1 MEAYEWL
8 TRIFLLSCLIC
19 GWLLELLQAALSLA
33 ACDAAAP
40 RSGTGQLFC
49 PQPAAS
55 IQPKASRNRENL
67 TGAIG
72 VKYTSGWVG
81 DCFGVISAFH
91 KKKHEKRKCKPKL
104 VRYSVVMLSVSKVQI
119 VDFDTLSWKYAAY
132 SYFRTFF
139 PIKKIQTTNR
149 S

>member
-81 DCFGVISAFH
+81 DCFGVIAAFH

-104 VRYSVVMLSVSKVQI
+104 VRFSVVMLVFLKCR
-119 VDFDTLSWKYAAY
+119 SWI
-132 SYFRTFF
+132 STHCLGNMP
-139 PIKKIQTTNR
+139 PILI
-149 S
+149 SGPFSL